1 VPHIG
6 GAARLLVGSGANPAP
21 SPDGKRIAY
30 SGDDGIWIAPR
41 DSGRAVQIDTGHQ
54 ANSPA
59 WSPDGRRIAYVRGTM
74 QYAAFGFAPGA
85 IWIVDADGKH
95 RRQVTTGEHLNTSP
109 AWEPDGRAILFVSDR
124 DGTRDIYRQRIDA
137 SGEPQDA
144 AERLTTGA
152 EAYNVTVS
160 RDGSRI
166 AYSTVRQG
174 NHIWMAPITDG
185 ITPFESAHPVTSEAQ
200 KTEGVAIS
208 HDGKWIAFD
217 SDRDGPRQHLFKM
230 AFDGHRAVGEPIQL
244 TRGTHDEFSPRW
256 SPDDSEIVFHRIV
269 GGYRDVFVVG
279 SDGRGEQRVT
289 EDTSQYYDPD
299 WSPDAR
305 HIVLS
310 SHRAKEKGQ
319 RKGFEAM
326 IVSRREDRSW
336 SGRRAVNDAATP
348 AGAVIRWSPKGEQL
362 LMSGLRLLPVEG
374 GAARPIG
381 DPKRGEARGSVVVW
395 GPDARTVYVWDP
407 DSAGI
412 KTIWSVDLSTGDPRP
427 LMRFDDPL
435 RQPFGNRFDTDGK
448 RLFFIMRSDEA
459 DVFAAA
465 LTRGGGTRAP

>member
-1 VPHIG
+1 MHYP
-6 GAARLLVGSGANPAP
+6 
-21 SPDGKRIAY
+21 
-30 SGDDGIWIAPR
+30 
-41 DSGRAVQIDTGHQ
+41 
-54 ANSPA
+54 
-59 WSPDGRRIAYVRGTM
+59 
-74 QYAAFGFAPGA
+74 AFGFAPGS

-95 RRQVTTGEHLNTSP
+95 RRQVTTEEHLNTSP
-109 AWEPDGRAILFVSDR
+109 AWAPDGRALLFVSDR

-137 SGEPQDA
+137 GGEPQDV

-152 EAYNVTVS
+152 EVYNVTMS

-174 NHIWMAPITDG
+174 NHIWMAPISDA
-185 ITPFESAHPVTSEAQ
+185 ITPLNLARPVTSEAQ

-230 AFDGHRAVGEPIQL
+230 AFDGTRAVGDPIQL
-244 TRGTHDEFSPRW
+244 TRGAHDEFSPRW

-289 EDTSQYYDPD
+289 DDTSQYYDPD
-299 WSPDAR
+299 WSPDGR
-305 HIVLS
+305 QIVLS
-310 SHRAKEKGQ
+310 SHRAKEKVQ
-319 RKGFEAM
+319 RKGFEAV
-326 IVSRREDRSW
+326 IVTRNRDGVW
-336 SGRRAVNDAATP
+336 SGRRAVNDATTP

-381 DPKRGEARGSVVVW
+381 DPKRREARGDVVVW
-395 GPDARTVYVWDP
+395 GADARTVYVWGP
-407 DSAGI
+407 DSARI
-412 KTIWSVDLSTGDPRP
+412 KTIWSVDLSTGKSRR
-427 LMRFDDPL
+427 LIRFDDPL

-448 RLFFIMRSDEA
+448 RLFFIMQSDEA
-459 DVFAAA
+459 DVFSAE
-465 LTRGGGTRAP
+465 LTRGAATRKP